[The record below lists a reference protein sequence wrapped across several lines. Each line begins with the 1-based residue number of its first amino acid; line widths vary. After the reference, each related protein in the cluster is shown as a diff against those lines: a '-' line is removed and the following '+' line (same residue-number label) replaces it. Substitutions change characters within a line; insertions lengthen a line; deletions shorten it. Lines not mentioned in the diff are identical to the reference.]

1 MVTAL
6 GKTETLEKMHRG
18 IYPRNIAVFGA
29 ARHNQHRWLK
39 SHLPF
44 HEKHGK
50 VFHVNIDEDEWPGA
64 EELGVQ
70 NYRSILDI
78 EEPIDYVTISVP
90 RRIVPRLVADCI
102 KKDVALVHIFTAG
115 FEESG
120 EEEGIQLD
128 HEIRDMARA
137 SGLLIMGPNCMG
149 LFNPAIGIR
158 QSEGEYHG
166 ENGGFA
172 YISQSGSMASGM
184 AMEANAYDVKMSKCI
199 SMGNGMI
206 LDSPDYIDYLVQD
219 PDTKVIGLYLE
230 GLRNPGRFFK
240 SLQEAT
246 KKKPVLVWKVGL
258 TEDAAR
264 ATEAHTGTSFI
275 REDLWQSLLARCGAI
290 SIESQEE
297 MIDTVKALELVRPF
311 TGFNV
316 GLYAN
321 TGGHSTDMA
330 NVFSKNGFKIVP
342 LTESSYEDLRSFY
355 NMIGGNYV
363 NPIQQAPAEHHERI
377 IKILSQDDNV
387 DAVVIE
393 LQVNRLVAEPDFL
406 DDRIRIFKE
415 TQASSPKPVAAI
427 VTNAYPKL
435 DPATEEG
442 INKRFSQEGIP
453 AFPSFLS
460 AARAMRKVAG
470 YYTLQKY
477 LDD

>member
-1 MVTAL
+1 M
-6 GKTETLEKMHRG
+6 KTEALHTS
-18 IYPRNIAVFGA
+18 PRAG
-29 ARHNQHRWLK
+29 RWR
-39 SHLPF
+39 P
-44 HEKHGK
+44 
-50 VFHVNIDEDEWPGA
+50 
-64 EELGVQ
+64 
-70 NYRSILDI
+70 
-78 EEPIDYVTISVP
+78 
-90 RRIVPRLVADCI
+90 
-102 KKDVALVHIFTAG
+102 
-115 FEESG
+115 
-120 EEEGIQLD
+120 
-128 HEIRDMARA
+128 
-137 SGLLIMGPNCMG
+137 
-149 LFNPAIGIR
+149 
-158 QSEGEYHG
+158 
-166 ENGGFA
+166 
-172 YISQSGSMASGM
+172 GM

-230 GLRNPGRFFK
+230 GLRNPARFFK

-377 IKILSQDDNV
+377 IKILSRGRQRRPGG
-387 DAVVIE
+387 
-393 LQVNRLVAEPDFL
+393 NRAPNEPPGCG
-406 DDRIRIFKE
+406 
-415 TQASSPKPVAAI
+415 A
-427 VTNAYPKL
+427 
-435 DPATEEG
+435 G
-442 INKRFSQEGIP
+442 
-453 AFPSFLS
+453 FP
-460 AARAMRKVAG
+460 
-470 YYTLQKY
+470 
-477 LDD
+477 

>member
-275 REDLWQSLLARCGAI
+275 RRTCGSPCWRDVAPFPLRAR
-290 SIESQEE
+290 
-297 MIDTVKALELVRPF
+297 R
-311 TGFNV
+311 
-316 GLYAN
+316 
-321 TGGHSTDMA
+321 
-330 NVFSKNGFKIVP
+330 
-342 LTESSYEDLRSFY
+342 R
-355 NMIGGNYV
+355 
-363 NPIQQAPAEHHERI
+363 
-377 IKILSQDDNV
+377 
-387 DAVVIE
+387 
-393 LQVNRLVAEPDFL
+393 
-406 DDRIRIFKE
+406 
-415 TQASSPKPVAAI
+415 
-427 VTNAYPKL
+427 
-435 DPATEEG
+435 
-442 INKRFSQEGIP
+442 
-453 AFPSFLS
+453 
-460 AARAMRKVAG
+460 
-470 YYTLQKY
+470 
-477 LDD
+477 